1 TRAVGRAA
9 VAGDGYD
16 ELVSRLCDVLREKYD
31 SVVRDDGAVTAT
43 TRAFDPAAAREFGVP
58 EGPAFG
64 KLSAGQ
70 SVEVDGE
77 TVAPE
82 DVSKERLVEFSV

>member
-1 TRAVGRAA
+1 YSSTAALKVSNPTLGRSSCSAC
-9 VAGDGYD
+9 G
-16 ELVSRLCDVLREKYD
+16 K
-31 SVVRDDGAVTAT
+31 AVTAT
-43 TRAFDPAAAREFGVP
+43 TRAFDTAAAREFGVP